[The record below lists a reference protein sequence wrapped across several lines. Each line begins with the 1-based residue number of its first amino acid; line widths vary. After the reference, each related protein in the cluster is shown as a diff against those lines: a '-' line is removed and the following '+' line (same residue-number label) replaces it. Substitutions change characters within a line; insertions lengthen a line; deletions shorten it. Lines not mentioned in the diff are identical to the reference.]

1 LRRALGAALAAVAVV
16 VAAGCGTGG
25 LVSGGDASRG
35 KQIFTQKCGSCHALA
50 DAGTSGA
57 VGPNLDDAFRYARK
71 QKVGNQDTI
80 ANIVNQ
86 QIKTA
91 YLPMPDEDHLF
102 PKCGKDQSPS
112 PGGCSID
119 PGADTASVA
128 VYVASVAGKGPATSP
143 TPTTPAKPPPSQNQP
158 AAQGKQV
165 FAQAGCGACHTLKDA
180 GTTGTVGPN
189 LDDLKPDEPT
199 VERQVTNGGGAMPP
213 FKGQLSNEQIKA
225 VASYV
230 SSVAGK

>member
-1 LRRALGAALAAVAVV
+1 MRRALGAALAAVAVV

-25 LVSGGDASRG
+25 LVTGGDASRG
-35 KQIFTQKCGSCHALA
+35 KQIFTQKCGSCHVLA
-50 DAGTSGA
+50 DAGTSGT
-57 VGPNLDDAFRYARK
+57 VGPNLDEAFRYDRK
-71 QKVGNQDTI
+71 QKVGDQDTI
-80 ANIVNQ
+80 ENIVNQ

-91 YLPMPDEDHLF
+91 YPPMPDENHLF
-102 PKCGKDQSPS
+102 PKCKSGESSS
-112 PGGCSID
+112 PGGCSVD
-119 PGADTASVA
+119 PGGDTASVSK
-128 VYVASVAGKGPATSP
+128 YVASVAGKGVAP
-143 TPTTPAKPPPSQNQP
+143 TPTTPAQPAPGQNQP

-180 GTTGTVGPN
+180 GSNGTVGPN
-189 LDDLKPDEPT
+189 LDTLKPDEPR
-199 VERQVTNGGGAMPP
+199 VERQVTNGGNGMPP

>member
-1 LRRALGAALAAVAVV
+1 LRRALGAALAAATVV

-35 KQIFTQKCGSCHALA
+35 KQIFTQQCGSCHVLA
-50 DAGTSGA
+50 DAGTSGTI
-57 VGPNLDDAFRYARK
+57 GPNLDEAFRYDRK
-71 QKVGNQDTI
+71 QKVGDQDTI

-91 YLPMPDEDHLF
+91 YPPMPDEDHLF
-102 PKCGKDQSPS
+102 PKCKSGESPS
-112 PGGCSID
+112 IGGCSAD
-119 PGADTASVA
+119 PGSDTAAVA
-128 VYVASVAGKGPATSP
+128 EYVASVAGKGVAQSP
-143 TPTTPAKPPPSQNQP
+143 TPTTPAKPAPGQNQP

-180 GTTGTVGPN
+180 GATGKVGPN
-189 LDDLKPDEPT
+189 LDELKPAEPA
-199 VERQVTNGGGAMPP
+199 VERQVTNGGGGMPP
-213 FKGQLSNEQIKA
+213 FKGQLSDEQIKA
-225 VASYV
+225 VSAYV